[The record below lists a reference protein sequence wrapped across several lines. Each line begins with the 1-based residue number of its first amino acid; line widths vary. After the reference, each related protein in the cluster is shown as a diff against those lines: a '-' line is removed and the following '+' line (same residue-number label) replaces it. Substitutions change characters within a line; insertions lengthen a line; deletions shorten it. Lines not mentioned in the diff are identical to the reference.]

1 MNGNKTLWIVLAIIA
16 AALLLFFLLGRD
28 SAQETADTAN
38 QAATTRAQITE
49 RAAVRAE
56 AVADLTALHARQE
69 AGESYESLRSSYKEV
84 RSRLATSYE
93 NAEGTARQEWYELS
107 EAFNQ
112 FEASTRAG
120 TSNSLDLFARLIASL
135 SADVRTETAAE

>member
-28 SAQETADTAN
+28 PVQETVDTAN
-38 QAATTRAQITE
+38 QTTTAQITE

-84 RSRLATSYE
+84 RNRLATSYE

-112 FEASTRAG
+112 FEASARAG
-120 TSNSLDLFARLIASL
+120 TSNSLDLFARLVASL

>member
-1 MNGNKTLWIVLAIIA
+1 MNGNKTLWIVLAVIA

-28 SAQETADTAN
+28 AVQETADTAN
-38 QAATTRAQITE
+38 QVATTTAEATDRAT
-49 RAAVRAE
+49 VRAE
-56 AVADLTALHARQE
+56 AVVDLTALHARQE

-84 RSRLATSYE
+84 RNRLATSYE
-93 NAEGTARQEWYELS
+93 NAEGTARQEWYELN

-112 FEASTRAG
+112 FEASARAG

-135 SADVRTETAAE
+135 SADVRTETVTE